1 MRDYWKNL
9 TGLAG
14 ECAVMTELCLRGY
27 VPSLAYNN
35 CPMIDILCYNPAI
48 NKTITI
54 QVKTIREKGYGKK
67 IYAFPIMSNRDERDK
82 YYNEISGPFVFVY
95 ISFDNLFT
103 YYILSRDQFVEISSK
118 VESEY
123 DLLPRR
129 KAIKSKSP
137 MAMPEKCIQGFKDK
151 WENLWK

>member
-35 CPMIDILCYNPAI
+35 CPTIDILCYNPAI

-82 YYNEISGPFVFVY
+82 YYNEISGPFV
-95 ISFDNLFT
+95 L
-103 YYILSRDQFVEISSK
+103 YILVLIIYLHIIFCREIS
-118 VESEY
+118 
-123 DLLPRR
+123 
-129 KAIKSKSP
+129 
-137 MAMPEKCIQGFKDK
+137 
-151 WENLWK
+151 LWKFHRK